1 MTNVTNEEQQVRIR
15 LTDELKIWA
24 VSHGADLAKLWGA
37 PLDIYRQLLQ
47 SEIKM
52 YEAAREQRV
61 AMEALSNWLKSQ
73 VVQA

>member
-1 MTNVTNEEQQVRIR
+1 MTNVTNEEMQVRIK

-37 PLDIYRQLLQ
+37 PSDIYHDLLL

-52 YEAAREQRV
+52 YEAARQQRV
-61 AMEALSNWLKSQ
+61 AMDALSNWLKKQ
-73 VVQA
+73 EVKA